1 MEKQYV
7 SVSLTVYCRLGCIN
21 KLNPSWSIL
30 VCVPVVLYVREG
42 ICPPLKLWG
51 CL

>member
-30 VCVPVVLYVREG
+30 VCVPVVLYVRG
-42 ICPPLKLWG
+42 YGVASDVRC
-51 CL
+51 